1 LQTDSRIQTE
11 QNEVNL
17 LQMIIQKTRE
27 EIELMRES
35 ALIVSK
41 TLGMIASEIKPGVTT
56 LYLDKL
62 AEAFIR
68 DHGAEP
74 GFLGMYGFPN
84 SLCMSPNAQVVHG
97 IPNNVPLQEGDVI
110 SVDCGALKNG
120 FYGDHAYSFEI
131 GEVAPDVKK
140 LLQVTKE
147 SLYVGIRE
155 FKIGNRVEDVGNAIQ
170 KYTEAHGYGVVRELV
185 GHGLGQKMHEEPEM
199 PNYGKRGRGKLFVE
213 GMVVAIEPMINMGT
227 KNIKQLKDGWT
238 ILTADGKPSAH
249 FEHDVAL
256 IDGKPELL
264 STFAYIY
271 KALGIESNEEDE
283 FRKTPLVL

>member
-1 LQTDSRIQTE
+1 
-11 QNEVNL
+11 
-17 LQMIIQKTRE
+17 MIIQKTRE

-41 TLGMIASEIKPGVTT
+41 TLGMIAGEIKPGVTT

-62 AEAFIR
+62 AEEFIR
-68 DHGAEP
+68 DHGAVP
-74 GFLGMYGFPN
+74 SFLGLYDFPN

-97 IPNNVPLQEGDVI
+97 IPNNKPLESGDVI
-110 SVDCGALKNG
+110 SVDCGAFKNG
-120 FYGDHAYSFEI
+120 YHGDHAYSFEI
-131 GEVAPDVKK
+131 GEVAPEVKK

-155 FKIGNRVEDVGNAIQ
+155 FKAGNRVEDVGNAIQ

-185 GHGLGQKMHEEPEM
+185 GHGLGQKMHEDPEM
-199 PNYGKRGRGKLFVE
+199 PNYGKRGRGKMFVE
-213 GMVVAIEPMINMGT
+213 GMVVAIEPMINLGT
-227 KNIKQLKDGWT
+227 KNIRQLKDGWT
-238 ILTADGKPSAH
+238 ILTADGKASAH

-264 STFAYIY
+264 STFAYVY

-283 FRKTPLVL
+283 FRKVPLVL